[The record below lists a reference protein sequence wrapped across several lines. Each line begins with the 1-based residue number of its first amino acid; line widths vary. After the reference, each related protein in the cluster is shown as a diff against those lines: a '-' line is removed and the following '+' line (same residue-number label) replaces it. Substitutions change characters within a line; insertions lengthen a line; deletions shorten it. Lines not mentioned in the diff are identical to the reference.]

1 MSQLFDLPG
10 RTTTLMI
17 TLQALQ
23 RFAVFFGELCES
35 FNLYSPPHFQI
46 FFLVIQLQAQ
56 SSTKNSASG
65 ELRIQKQIDEH
76 LRRSGTIKVANF
88 KDHELKIP
96 FQTSQFIYFNPT
108 IPYLNVPEDVVKKII
123 RAESKSGIKLRFE
136 IPKRVGGVIEFE
148 VPDEKRGLIKSS
160 GGTDWVFGQG
170 IMENLDILFTN
181 LGGGIVH
188 IEVGGATVHKQRINP
203 TS

>member
-1 MSQLFDLPG
+1 
-10 RTTTLMI
+10 MI

-76 LRRSGTIKVANF
+76 LRRSGTIKLTKGWVSIKN
-88 KDHELKIP
+88 K
-96 FQTSQFIYFNPT
+96 SQFIYFNPT